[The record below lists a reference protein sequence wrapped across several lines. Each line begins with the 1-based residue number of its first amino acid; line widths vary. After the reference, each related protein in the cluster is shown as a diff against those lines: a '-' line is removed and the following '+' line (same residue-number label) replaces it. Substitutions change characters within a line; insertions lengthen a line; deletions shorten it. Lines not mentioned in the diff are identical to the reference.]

1 MIGALMI
8 YHICKKSDWDKAN
21 KSGEYRAESLL
32 SQGFIHCST
41 LLQVS
46 RVLATFY
53 QGQSGLVLLVID
65 PKQLASPVKWEPGTD
80 KPDELFP
87 HVFGPIN
94 TDAVGRVVAV
104 HLNEQGSFEDPI
116 LE

>member
-1 MIGALMI
+1 MI
-8 YHICKKSDWDKAN
+8 YHICKKSDWEKTS
-21 KSGEYRAESLL
+21 KSGEYRSDSLL

-41 LLQVS
+41 RLQVP

-53 QGQSGLVLLVID
+53 QGQSGLVLLIID
-65 PKQLASPVKWEPGTD
+65 LTLLRSPVKWEPGTD

-87 HVFGPIN
+87 HVYGPIN
-94 TDAVGRVVAV
+94 SEAVCRVVAV
-104 HLNEQGSFEDPI
+104 HLNAQGSFEDPI